1 MHVVTF
7 DQAPLYEA
15 PGHHDMVM
23 RRIQGREAG
32 PSDTV
37 WLGVSVIGPGGGTSS
52 SASDVEKF
60 YLVLEGELEVL
71 ACSSTGERKALLRS
85 HDSCRIAPGE
95 SRELRNP
102 SDRPCT
108 VLLVMPLR

>member
-15 PGHHDMVM
+15 PGHRGMVM

-37 WLGVSVIGPGGGTSS
+37 WMGVSVIEPGGGTAPV
-52 SASDVEKF
+52 ASDVEKF
-60 YLVLEGELEVL
+60 YVVLEGELEV
-71 ACSSTGERKALLRS
+71 AATSPAAKRTALLRT

-95 SRELRNP
+95 ARELRNTTE
-102 SDRPCT
+102 RPCT
-108 VLLVMPLR
+108 VLLVMPHR